1 MRAIAETPSAVK
13 ALIEAGMKD
22 KNNFKIDTGNPES
35 NSWIN
40 TRMSQLLTAGEYD
53 NLQTDQK
60 PIALH
65 TALIDAVR
73 ERANMVKEMMK
84 NNGWGLS
91 AIGLN
96 FGKFA
101 GLTYVIPGFSWSKV
115 DTFHMTR
122 VIE

>member
-1 MRAIAETPSAVK
+1 M
-13 ALIEAGMKD
+13 
-22 KNNFKIDTGNPES
+22 
-35 NSWIN
+35 WIN
-40 TRMSQLLTAGEYD
+40 TRIQQLLTAGGYD
-53 NLQTDQK
+53 GLTPEQK

-65 TALIDAVR
+65 TALVDAVR
-73 ERANMVKEMMK
+73 ERGNMVKEMMK

-96 FGKFA
+96 FGRFA

-115 DTFHMTR
+115 ETFHMTR